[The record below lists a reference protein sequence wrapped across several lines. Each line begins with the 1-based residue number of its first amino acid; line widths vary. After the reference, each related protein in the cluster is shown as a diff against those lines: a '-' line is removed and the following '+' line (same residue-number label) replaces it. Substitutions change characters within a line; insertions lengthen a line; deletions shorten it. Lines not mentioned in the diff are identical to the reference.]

1 MHSAIAHHW
10 QLMPNQFLS
19 KQLHPQLTPPIL
31 LLGMTSHGI
40 ECSFGQSGSSFLV
53 LSLHRCLCT
62 ASLLTGSSVWES
74 EKSLILCKH
83 CSAITTTLVCKQH
96 CRFFFF
102 FLYPKYGIIPATMK
116 TIISAETRKLGKDRK
131 GWNTAG
137 AGNALW
143 GKLRKYGPNRRET
156 RQSYSQVL
164 CPPFTQALTLWVIL
178 SRILMGG

>member
-102 FLYPKYGIIPATMK
+102 SYIQNMALYQPPWRQLSQLKPESLAKIERDGILQGLEMHSEANSENMDPT
-116 TIISAETRKLGKDRK
+116 EGKP
-131 GWNTAG
+131 
-137 AGNALW
+137 GNPTHRFYVPPSHRHW
-143 GKLRKYGPNRRET
+143 
-156 RQSYSQVL
+156 L
-164 CPPFTQALTLWVIL
+164 CEWY
-178 SRILMGG
+178 

>member
-1 MHSAIAHHW
+1 MLFNPSGTIVPQSHAFQWERTGKKVKLLGWDKVMHSAIAHHW

-19 KQLHPQLTPPIL
+19 KQLHPQPTPPIL

-40 ECSFGQSGSSFLV
+40 ECPFGQSGSSFLV

-96 CRFFFF
+96 CCFVFF
-102 FLYPKYGIIPATMK
+102 P
-116 TIISAETRKLGKDRK
+116 ISKIWHHTSHHEDNYLS
-131 GWNTAG
+131 WNQKA
-137 AGNALW
+137 W
-143 GKLRKYGPNRRET
+143 QR
-156 RQSYSQVL
+156 
-164 CPPFTQALTLWVIL
+164 
-178 SRILMGG
+178 